1 MDPWYIHPL
10 DLTIRLVLA
19 LILGGFIGLERE
31 KNNHPAG
38 LRTHILVC
46 VGSALLMLLSI
57 YGFAEFANE
66 FNVRIDP
73 ARLAAQV
80 IPGIGFLGAGT
91 IIRTGLSIKGLTT
104 AASLWVAAAIG
115 LAVGAGFYYAAF
127 LATAFVLL
135 SLWILNIVE
144 KKYFTDKR
152 TYWLKLTTTQKEG
165 TLTQI
170 SSYLE
175 TKGVLVRKMKME
187 DVDPQHPE
195 KLQLSI
201 MIIVNKPK
209 LLAVM
214 TDDLKAISGVQKIS
228 LESA

>member
-10 DLTIRLVLA
+10 DLTIRLILA
-19 LILGGFIGLERE
+19 LVLGGFIGLERE

-127 LATAFVLL
+127 LATAFVLI

-144 KKYFTDKR
+144 KKYFAEKR

-175 TKGVLVRKMKME
+175 TKGVVVRKMKME
-187 DVDPQHPE
+187 DVDAQNPD

-201 MIIVNKPK
+201 MITVNKPS
-209 LLAVM
+209 LLATI
-214 TDDLKAISGVQKIS
+214 TDDLKVVSGVQKIS
-228 LESA
+228 MESA

>member
-19 LILGGFIGLERE
+19 LILGGLIGLERE

-38 LRTHILVC
+38 LRTHILVT

-127 LATAFVLL
+127 LATAFVLI

-165 TLTQI
+165 TLTHI

-175 TKGVLVRKMKME
+175 TKGVVVRKMKME
-187 DVDPQHPE
+187 DVDPQNPE
-195 KLQLSI
+195 KLQLSM
-201 MIIVNKPK
+201 MITITKPK

-214 TDDLKAISGVQKIS
+214 TDDLKSISGVQKIS

>member
-1 MDPWYIHPL
+1 MDPWYIHPF
-10 DLTIRLVLA
+10 DLTLRLVLS

-46 VGSALLMLLSI
+46 VGSTLLMLLSI
-57 YGFAEFANE
+57 YGFAEFADE
-66 FNVRIDP
+66 FNVRMDP

-127 LATAFVLL
+127 LSTAFVLL

-144 KKYFTDKR
+144 KKYFEDKR
-152 TYWLKLTTTQKEG
+152 TYWLKLSTTQKQG

-170 SSYLE
+170 STYLE
-175 TKGVLVRKMKME
+175 TKGVVVRKMKME
-187 DVDPQHPE
+187 DIDSQQPN
-195 KLQLSI
+195 QLELSM
-201 MIIVNKPK
+201 MITVNKPK
-209 LLAVM
+209 LLAVL
-214 TDDLKAISGVQKIS
+214 TDELKSIEGVQKIS
-228 LESA
+228 LEST